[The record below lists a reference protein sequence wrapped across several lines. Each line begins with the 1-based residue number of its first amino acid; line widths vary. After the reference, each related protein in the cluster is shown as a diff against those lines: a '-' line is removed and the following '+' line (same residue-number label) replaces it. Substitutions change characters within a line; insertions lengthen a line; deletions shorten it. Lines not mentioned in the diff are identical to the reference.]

1 MIFRMKENAIGLANI
16 TLLATMSFVTIA
28 TTSSLYFSSQKQAN
42 EMFPKNQKLH
52 LLIMAILIQMPK

>member
-42 EMFPKNQKLH
+42 EMFPK
-52 LLIMAILIQMPK
+52 IQNYIC